1 VIDIHTLT
9 LEFVAAYAERRDGA
23 EPLPAGDLLSSG
35 TLPES
40 TPLQPGVTWT
50 AAIEGIDRPV
60 LTRPEGCLR
69 KSLYGGVSAI
79 PTANSHTPL
88 RRH

>member
-1 VIDIHTLT
+1 VIDIHTL
-9 LEFVAAYAERRDGA
+9 A
-23 EPLPAGDLLSSG
+23 P
-35 TLPES
+35 LPES
-40 TPLQPGVTWT
+40 TPVQPGVTWT
-50 AAIEGIDRPV
+50 AAVEGIDRPV